1 MQKKGYDCECLGGG
15 RISHQSQDRKI
26 HVYGYSMVSPHLRAP
41 VLAGEHPALLSHR
54 TLPPGPAAS
63 RFPGGMTQETGWVGA
78 TVRPP
83 WAVCCSCPEGLAG
96 PLSSCT
102 SSPPALR
109 GRQHCVGA
117 RAPAS
122 PFTTLPAGSRGTQ
135 SQLGL
140 WLEGPPSRLA
150 HPGGHISP
158 RRVARVARGMTA
170 SSPAG
175 SWCPCCLGAPRA
187 RTGHVR
193 ATFFLQGYGRAQHSV
208 STEKIKA
215 KYPDYEVTWA
225 DDGY

>member
-1 MQKKGYDCECLGGG
+1 MPGG
-15 RISHQSQDRKI
+15 RA
-26 HVYGYSMVSPHLRAP
+26 Y
-41 VLAGEHPALLSHR
+41 
-54 TLPPGPAAS
+54 LPPEPRQEDPRVRLLHGEPTAEGPSPGWGTPGPSQPQNPAS
-63 RFPGGMTQETGWVGA
+63 RARSLPVSTLHDTGNREWVGA
-78 TVRPP
+78 SARPP
-83 WAVCCSCPEGLAG
+83 HGLCAVPAPKAWPGL
-96 PLSSCT
+96 C
-102 SSPPALR
+102 PPALR
-109 GRQHCVGA
+109 GRQHSVGA
-117 RAPAS
+117 RLPAS
-122 PFTTLPAGSRGTQ
+122 PFTTLPAGSPGTQ

-150 HPGGHISP
+150 PPGGHISP
-158 RRVARVARGMTA
+158 RRVAWGARGMTA

>member
-1 MQKKGYDCECLGGG
+1 M
-15 RISHQSQDRKI
+15 
-26 HVYGYSMVSPHLRAP
+26 YGYSMVSPQLRAP

-63 RFPGGMTQETGWVGA
+63 RFPRCMTQETGSGWEPVLAPRHGLC
-78 TVRPP
+78 
-83 WAVCCSCPEGLAG
+83 AVPAPKAWPGL
-96 PLSSCT
+96 C
-102 SSPPALR
+102 PPALR
-109 GRQHCVGA
+109 GRQHSVGA
-117 RAPAS
+117 RLPAS
-122 PFTTLPAGSRGTQ
+122 PFTTLPAGSPGTQ

-150 HPGGHISP
+150 PPGGHISP
-158 RRVARVARGMTA
+158 RRVAWVARGMTA